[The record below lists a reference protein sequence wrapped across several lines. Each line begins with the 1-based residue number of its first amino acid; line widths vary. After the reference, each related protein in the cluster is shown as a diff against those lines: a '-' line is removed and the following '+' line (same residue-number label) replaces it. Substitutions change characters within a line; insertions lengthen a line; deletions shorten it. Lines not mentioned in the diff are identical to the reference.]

1 MSSYEIVIII
11 IIIYCFTTQEVK
23 GVMGL
28 MSDICVGGLKAKASS
43 HTKQTNKRTEQNKN
57 SLFISELHR
66 DRHFR
71 ALVTW
76 T

>member
-1 MSSYEIVIII
+1 M
-11 IIIYCFTTQEVK
+11 
-23 GVMGL
+23 MGL
-28 MSDICVGGLKAKASS
+28 MSDDICVGGLKAKASS

-66 DRHFR
+66 DKHFR

>member
-1 MSSYEIVIII
+1 MSSYEIVIIII

-43 HTKQTNKRTEQNKN
+43 HTKQTNRTRIVYLLVNCIETGILEQ
-57 SLFISELHR
+57 L
-66 DRHFR
+66 
-71 ALVTW
+71 
-76 T
+76 